1 MKLFEA
7 ANHYVETSDWKI
19 IAVLKFCLISLGVM
33 VGMMIRPEHKRP
45 VFFGALGVF
54 AILAAC
60 LAPLLRLGAQFLLY
74 RLAAFAADLAGTR
87 ELSRYLERL
96 GDAFAL
102 VLAAT
107 ASCALL
113 LLVALLVAAS
123 MALG

>member
-54 AILAAC
+54 GATYI
-60 LAPLLRLGAQFLLY
+60 PLMVKFCRI
-74 RLAAFAADLAGTR
+74 FAGK
-87 ELSRYLERL
+87 E
-96 GDAFAL
+96 
-102 VLAAT
+102 
-107 ASCALL
+107 
-113 LLVALLVAAS
+113 
-123 MALG
+123 